1 VAQVNGPSVYRHT
14 LELLLPERWTAE
26 LPPNVHVTG
35 SFGAYAAEYEQVGRR
50 LRVVRSLAGRRG
62 VEPPDSVGPLISWLR
77 GIAQDDVKYLIL
89 NAGGRE

>member
-1 VAQVNGPSVYRHT
+1 
-14 LELLLPERWTAE
+14 
-26 LPPNVHVTG
+26 
-35 SFGAYAAEYEQVGRR
+35 VGRR

-62 VEPPDSVGPLISWLR
+62 VEPPDSVGPLIAWLR